1 MDAQMDT
8 QVESHVEMVAMDDEY
23 STKDRSSWQPKP
35 KHKKRRKS
43 SEKRRKKKRKEKKGE
58 PDETEESQDVQA
70 HAYTKTAKMPVA
82 KAVKVNVEQEE
93 PRYTDIEDFYQVI
106 DDELTTLRNAIV
118 EHQTQMVDDASPLIW
133 MVPHPPRSY
142 ITRLCCCTKCC
153 GRCCDIYGHQKPVFH
168 SRPKTAEV
176 GTGSQEDDVRASTVF
191 KDAKRRSSIKKEVAH
206 DIKQDSIDASGCDSD
221 VASGFRRPSKTPSWR
236 SNDLEETELTLS
248 GTSRSDEFTPKVGK
262 EKALEVVQEAKR
274 VLMDL
279 KLLRERY
286 KELKRARCDTP
297 EDARKR
303 DLEIGEVLKQAAS
316 HKRNAKNA
324 IAKYHA
330 LMKPSKLSRSKKR
343 RKKSLTDK
351 FDGGLGSQDF
361 SVNEKNNF
369 STRKVF
375 GAHAGSSQRSNQRPI
390 KPQPGTRGRKQPPEQ
405 RSAYNVQHPMPE
417 PAWDPNWQFSMGYTP
432 HFMISAKELSDRA
445 DSLSRQARDTLDA
458 ATALKTASED
468 VFRQELQA
476 KVPQKPTRPASTSSN
491 ERLEQK
497 KGAAPSKSLTFKRK
511 ASLQSMP
518 EKPFKEEPSVDV
530 QLRGD
535 VTGQPPRR
543 KKSAGSVLNVTTSH
557 SGTRPKTR
565 SGSESFDSG
574 TKKPNIGRRGS
585 LFVRENLLATRDD
598 EDGGKK
604 PSSLKQ
610 AHETPT
616 AATGPLSEPRDTER
630 QDLALKPGDPNLKRS
645 SSQVSKEKFNQYIV
659 TVCDRGTTPVADQAT
674 STPVDWA
681 QQSSQPCFLSS
692 KSYWL
697 LSSCSPCTRGEEES
711 SETYITPGTI
721 RSSSVGTTTSP
732 GSKLESHMARPMS
745 APKRS
750 KLGGKLEGA
759 EPLTDSTLSTAG
771 SSRES
776 SRRLKLREKKEKD
789 EEMKAT
795 NQIESLRSKGSFLDV
810 TVDGFA
816 SVDGIAE
823 TREALPTIKH
833 VDRISSKPYG
843 EAPRTTTATPA
854 SVYYCETPFC
864 VRESR
869 YISSF
874 FHGDPCGNFYDAVCK
889 DRVSMWV
896 PTTAVS
902 ISEDTLLVDAID
914 ILVREYIIDQRNADV
929 GIARHLL
936 NTCQAPAL
944 SDDERLRDMK
954 EMFNRYFGISWPIEA
969 HVDPTSLDIW
979 VVAGLLVRDLNLHLL
994 ATVSVDVHPEKRTR
1008 HMVGVDEP
1016 DLLYRRK
1023 FQGGRLADL
1032 VAASI
1037 QESLSLMK
1045 KNVDFDEIANT
1056 IKAVMVSL
1064 SKLVADSAVRYLGSE
1079 NYRVLPLH
1087 QLDEG
1092 VTTLVKTVFPDSA
1105 GINVNTEVLIKSP
1118 AYFKDLATLGS
1129 LEPRGVLN
1137 YLGFRILVHFG
1148 TFISSS
1154 SLQQMRSVI
1163 LGYSID
1169 PYRPGIKEVCSR
1181 EVEHAL
1187 PPMYFRAF
1195 ALRQQRTGFNTMARM
1210 WATQVEDSFRD
1221 GLSRL
1226 SWISGDRSNLRDS
1239 TDMHL
1244 ARFKLSLSTLY
1255 HFYPPWIFD
1264 NKTYQAYVDDLRREL
1279 ASVDQNRI
1287 VQLWRALLRVQ
1298 QQQNIQQLVTGL
1310 VGRSITGSLFD
1321 TLPSYNAQK
1330 NSVFIPVAVMN
1341 RSIPARGS
1349 LFAFHI
1355 ARFGVR
1361 IFRGLLPVIYNDFV
1375 FSEQKQE
1382 DVPMLF
1388 SDAYQKRLQET
1399 VQCLLDAFQKT
1410 PEFLKSNFLKNLAD
1424 VTAAGFSFLEQ
1435 TVALVQAFSTFQG
1448 SVGRPD
1454 SAGSLNQSLLVIEL
1468 CAGKGRLPG
1477 GKGGGRNGGDTLTE
1491 GVTAFP
1497 DGVVQVRVIA
1507 ATSRTGAWVPVGEP
1521 EMSLVEVRE
1530 RKRLKLSPVRCLCPG

>member
-176 GTGSQEDDVRASTVF
+176 GTGSQEDD
-191 KDAKRRSSIKKEVAH
+191 
-206 DIKQDSIDASGCDSD
+206 
-221 VASGFRRPSKTPSWR
+221 
-236 SNDLEETELTLS
+236 
-248 GTSRSDEFTPKVGK
+248 
-262 EKALEVVQEAKR
+262 
-274 VLMDL
+274 
-279 KLLRERY
+279 
-286 KELKRARCDTP
+286 
-297 EDARKR
+297 
-303 DLEIGEVLKQAAS
+303 
-316 HKRNAKNA
+316 
-324 IAKYHA
+324 
-330 LMKPSKLSRSKKR
+330 
-343 RKKSLTDK
+343 
-351 FDGGLGSQDF
+351 
-361 SVNEKNNF
+361 
-369 STRKVF
+369 
-375 GAHAGSSQRSNQRPI
+375 
-390 KPQPGTRGRKQPPEQ
+390 
-405 RSAYNVQHPMPE
+405 
-417 PAWDPNWQFSMGYTP
+417 
-432 HFMISAKELSDRA
+432 
-445 DSLSRQARDTLDA
+445 
-458 ATALKTASED
+458 
-468 VFRQELQA
+468 
-476 KVPQKPTRPASTSSN
+476 
-491 ERLEQK
+491 
-497 KGAAPSKSLTFKRK
+497 
-511 ASLQSMP
+511 
-518 EKPFKEEPSVDV
+518 
-530 QLRGD
+530 
-535 VTGQPPRR
+535 
-543 KKSAGSVLNVTTSH
+543 
-557 SGTRPKTR
+557 
-565 SGSESFDSG
+565 
-574 TKKPNIGRRGS
+574 
-585 LFVRENLLATRDD
+585 
-598 EDGGKK
+598 
-604 PSSLKQ
+604 
-610 AHETPT
+610 
-616 AATGPLSEPRDTER
+616 
-630 QDLALKPGDPNLKRS
+630 
-645 SSQVSKEKFNQYIV
+645 
-659 TVCDRGTTPVADQAT
+659 
-674 STPVDWA
+674 
-681 QQSSQPCFLSS
+681 
-692 KSYWL
+692 
-697 LSSCSPCTRGEEES
+697 
-711 SETYITPGTI
+711 
-721 RSSSVGTTTSP
+721 
-732 GSKLESHMARPMS
+732 
-745 APKRS
+745 
-750 KLGGKLEGA
+750 
-759 EPLTDSTLSTAG
+759 
-771 SSRES
+771 
-776 SRRLKLREKKEKD
+776 
-789 EEMKAT
+789 
-795 NQIESLRSKGSFLDV
+795 
-810 TVDGFA
+810 
-816 SVDGIAE
+816 
-823 TREALPTIKH
+823 
-833 VDRISSKPYG
+833 
-843 EAPRTTTATPA
+843 
-854 SVYYCETPFC
+854 
-864 VRESR
+864 
-869 YISSF
+869 
-874 FHGDPCGNFYDAVCK
+874 

-1435 TVALVQAFSTFQG
+1435 TVALVQAFSTFQ
-1448 SVGRPD
+1448 VEC
-1454 SAGSLNQSLLVIEL
+1454 LFFLLQ
-1468 CAGKGRLPG
+1468 
-1477 GKGGGRNGGDTLTE
+1477 LT
-1491 GVTAFP
+1491 G
-1497 DGVVQVRVIA
+1497 
-1507 ATSRTGAWVPVGEP
+1507 
-1521 EMSLVEVRE
+1521 
-1530 RKRLKLSPVRCLCPG
+1530 

>member
-1 MDAQMDT
+1 MDAQMDA
-8 QVESHVEMVAMDDEY
+8 QVESHVEVVAMDDEY
-23 STKDRSSWQPKP
+23 STKDKSSWQPKP
-35 KHKKRRKS
+35 KHKKRRRS
-43 SEKRRKKKRKEKKGE
+43 SDKRRKKKRKEKKGE
-58 PDETEESQDVQA
+58 PDEMEESPDVQPR
-70 HAYTKTAKMPVA
+70 AYTKTAKKPVA

-93 PRYTDIEDFYQVI
+93 PQYTNIEDFYQVI
-106 DDELTTLRNAIV
+106 DDELTTLRHAIV

-176 GTGSQEDDVRASTVF
+176 GTDSKEDD
-191 KDAKRRSSIKKEVAH
+191 
-206 DIKQDSIDASGCDSD
+206 
-221 VASGFRRPSKTPSWR
+221 
-236 SNDLEETELTLS
+236 
-248 GTSRSDEFTPKVGK
+248 
-262 EKALEVVQEAKR
+262 
-274 VLMDL
+274 
-279 KLLRERY
+279 
-286 KELKRARCDTP
+286 
-297 EDARKR
+297 
-303 DLEIGEVLKQAAS
+303 
-316 HKRNAKNA
+316 
-324 IAKYHA
+324 
-330 LMKPSKLSRSKKR
+330 
-343 RKKSLTDK
+343 
-351 FDGGLGSQDF
+351 
-361 SVNEKNNF
+361 
-369 STRKVF
+369 
-375 GAHAGSSQRSNQRPI
+375 
-390 KPQPGTRGRKQPPEQ
+390 
-405 RSAYNVQHPMPE
+405 
-417 PAWDPNWQFSMGYTP
+417 
-432 HFMISAKELSDRA
+432 
-445 DSLSRQARDTLDA
+445 
-458 ATALKTASED
+458 
-468 VFRQELQA
+468 
-476 KVPQKPTRPASTSSN
+476 
-491 ERLEQK
+491 
-497 KGAAPSKSLTFKRK
+497 
-511 ASLQSMP
+511 
-518 EKPFKEEPSVDV
+518 
-530 QLRGD
+530 
-535 VTGQPPRR
+535 
-543 KKSAGSVLNVTTSH
+543 
-557 SGTRPKTR
+557 
-565 SGSESFDSG
+565 
-574 TKKPNIGRRGS
+574 
-585 LFVRENLLATRDD
+585 
-598 EDGGKK
+598 
-604 PSSLKQ
+604 
-610 AHETPT
+610 
-616 AATGPLSEPRDTER
+616 
-630 QDLALKPGDPNLKRS
+630 
-645 SSQVSKEKFNQYIV
+645 
-659 TVCDRGTTPVADQAT
+659 
-674 STPVDWA
+674 
-681 QQSSQPCFLSS
+681 
-692 KSYWL
+692 
-697 LSSCSPCTRGEEES
+697 
-711 SETYITPGTI
+711 
-721 RSSSVGTTTSP
+721 
-732 GSKLESHMARPMS
+732 
-745 APKRS
+745 
-750 KLGGKLEGA
+750 
-759 EPLTDSTLSTAG
+759 
-771 SSRES
+771 
-776 SRRLKLREKKEKD
+776 
-789 EEMKAT
+789 
-795 NQIESLRSKGSFLDV
+795 
-810 TVDGFA
+810 
-816 SVDGIAE
+816 
-823 TREALPTIKH
+823 
-833 VDRISSKPYG
+833 
-843 EAPRTTTATPA
+843 
-854 SVYYCETPFC
+854 
-864 VRESR
+864 
-869 YISSF
+869 
-874 FHGDPCGNFYDAVCK
+874 

-902 ISEDTLLVDAID
+902 ISEDTLLADAID

-954 EMFNRYFGISWPIEA
+954 EMFNGYFGISWPIEA
-969 HVDPTSLDIW
+969 HVDPTFPNIW

-994 ATVSVDVHPEKRTR
+994 ATVSVDLHPEKRTR
-1008 HMVGVDEP
+1008 HIVGVDEP
-1016 DLLYRRK
+1016 DLLYRRT

-1032 VAASI
+1032 AAASI

-1092 VTTLVKTVFPDSA
+1092 VTTLVKTVFAGRA

-1118 AYFKDLATLGS
+1118 SYFKDLATLGS

-1195 ALRQQRTGFNTMARM
+1195 ALRQQSTGFNTMARM

-1226 SWISGDRSNLRDS
+1226 SWITDDRSSLRDS

-1298 QQQNIQQLVTGL
+1298 QQQKIQQLVTGL

-1341 RSIPARGS
+1341 HSIPARGS

-1399 VQCLLDAFQKT
+1399 VRCLLDAFQKS

-1424 VTAAGFSFLEQ
+1424 ITAAGFSFLEQ
-1435 TVALVQAFSTFQG
+1435 TVALVQAFSAFQERLNIKRIWKSDFRLSG
-1448 SVGRPD
+1448 LPKLSAEQLFFVYYALDNCEASDDDYRSRAFETRFALPPED
-1454 SAGSLNQSLLVIEL
+1454 RVNFPLVHFEEFKKAFSCPAGSPMAQPDRCVV
-1468 CAGKGRLPG
+1468 
-1477 GKGGGRNGGDTLTE
+1477 
-1491 GVTAFP
+1491 VT
-1497 DGVVQVRVIA
+1497 
-1507 ATSRTGAWVPVGEP
+1507 
-1521 EMSLVEVRE
+1521 
-1530 RKRLKLSPVRCLCPG
+1530 